1 MNDRGLTVALL
12 GPLEVQR
19 DGVSI
24 CLSSGRVRTLLAVL
38 AMSAGD
44 TVPVQRLA
52 PALWGEDMP
61 VNVRRSVQTLVTRL
75 RRALGS
81 QVVRSLPGGHLLDVD
96 PDRVDVLRFR
106 RVLAEAARAQSE
118 AQERVLLGEALALW
132 RGSPYE
138 SIDSDLLRTAESSY
152 LIEAY
157 LGAVERRIDLDLSEG
172 CHQELV
178 PELIRLTELH
188 PLRES
193 LWARLLVT
201 LGRCRRPAE
210 GLASYERL
218 RRLLA
223 MSWALSPRLSC
234 AASTPCCSARRRC
247 DQEGLGIQNHHGTL
261 VAIIRHVFARGTAR
275 SGWGGPAAD
284 LLRDVA

>member
-1 MNDRGLTVALL
+1 MADGERVNDTGVTVAML
-12 GPLEVQR
+12 GPLEVRR

-24 CLSSGRVRTLLAVL
+24 HLANGRVRTLLAVL

-44 TVPVQRLA
+44 TVPMQRLA
-52 PALWGEDMP
+52 LALWGEDLP

-81 QVVRSLPGGHLLDVD
+81 QVVRSLPEGYRLDID
-96 PDRVDVLRFR
+96 PDRVDVLRFQR
-106 RVLAEAARAQSE
+106 MLNEAARAQDA
-118 AQERVLLGEALALW
+118 AQERLLLGEALALW

-138 SIDSDLLRTAESSY
+138 SIDSDLLRTAESAY
-152 LIEAY
+152 LVEAY
-157 LGAVERRIDLDLSEG
+157 LSAVERRIDLDLSEG
-172 CHQELV
+172 CHHELV
-178 PELIRLTELH
+178 PELKRLTELH

-193 LWARLLVT
+193 LWARLLVA

-223 MSWALSPRLSC
+223 DELGTEPSVELRRLHS
-234 AASTPCCSARRRC
+234 
-247 DQEGLGIQNHHGTL
+247 L
-261 VAIIRHVFARGTAR
+261 
-275 SGWGGPAAD
+275 
-284 LLRDVA
+284 LLRPQTM